1 MPIKGRSM
9 LLAASITCAA
19 ALLVSACSSPG
30 SGLTTGSLLPT
41 LKPKSD
47 PPIERATMVAVTSA
61 GAERCGYNFDAAQL
75 RANYLAYEA
84 AQGTGADQLPRI
96 QQTYDLARTRLYNAI
111 KSPEEYCTE
120 VRTSEIKRD
129 LTRHRVGD
137 FSVLA
142 RPAVATSTTPSE
154 RPFDREKIFDPLAR

>member
-1 MPIKGRSM
+1 MLTEGRRL
-9 LLAASITCAA
+9 LLAACITSAA
-19 ALLVSACSSPG
+19 AVLSSACSSPG

-47 PPIERATMVAVTSA
+47 PPMERATMVAVTSA
-61 GAERCGYNFDAAQL
+61 GAERCGYNFDPAQL
-75 RANYLAYEA
+75 RSHYLAYEA
-84 AQGTGADQLPRI
+84 AQGTGADQLPRL
-96 QQTYDLARTRLYNAI
+96 QQTYDAARNRLYTAI

-129 LTRHRVGD
+129 LTRHRAGD
-137 FSVLA
+137 FSLLA
-142 RPAVATSTTPSE
+142 RPAAAVTPTPSE